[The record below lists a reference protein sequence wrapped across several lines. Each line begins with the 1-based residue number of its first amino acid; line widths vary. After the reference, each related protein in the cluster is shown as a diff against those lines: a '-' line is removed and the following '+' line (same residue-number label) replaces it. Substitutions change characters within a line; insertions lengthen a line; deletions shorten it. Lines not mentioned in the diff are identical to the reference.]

1 MGATGLNVVV
11 LPEEPKRVRSRMLQ
25 AIAARQR
32 LERGSRPLARA
43 WLNGREVGGRDPHF
57 AHLSHSH
64 GLGAGSPASPDS
76 RQSPTR
82 GRRRTVGRPAC
93 SFGEQGDTSRAVGRS
108 TGLIIEQPRRE
119 RVVVE
124 LGLRRALNP
133 VEAYL
138 LEQPREGQ
146 TALAELGRRSVETPL
161 TSRAA
166 HGEPV
171 ILKCVP

>member
-124 LGLRRALNP
+124 LGDPGGEDKRLRADGRQRRRALQRLG
-133 VEAYL
+133 ELDARE
-138 LEQPREGQ
+138 LEQPAPRCRLSLCPTG
-146 TALAELGRRSVETPL
+146 G
-161 TSRAA
+161 
-166 HGEPV
+166 GE
-171 ILKCVP
+171 